1 MAVPKRLNAC
11 HLLQQN
17 GVPSAFWFED
27 AIAYYGVPTIV
38 FDVFLLVSD
47 IDEAA
52 AVLTESG
59 WGPPPTRISDRYHF
73 LNQPP
78 PLRCRRLVPPDAEAG
93 DATASRPSRPAF
105 YNPHSPTVTMLL
117 RAADWEFSPE
127 KHLQTSQD
135 TFIPPLSA
143 LADSLIGVLLDLPD
157 CSDVQRHVSV
167 QLSYLYGHVKQVN
180 EKSFADQLRYEH
192 RQFHFD
198 CLAGMT
204 MGTIPFIVHE
214 RAIRD
219 SLRRGEYELQDC
231 SAAKTEENRIL
242 FEGMGTQVHTAAETA
257 DATNASRRA
266 LYAWCC

>member
-1 MAVPKRLNAC
+1 L
-11 HLLQQN
+11 
-17 GVPSAFWFED
+17 WFED
-27 AIAYYGVPTIV
+27 AIAYYGVPTVV

-59 WGPPPTRISDRYHF
+59 WDPPPTRMSDRYHF
-73 LNQPP
+73 LNKPP

-93 DATASRPSRPAF
+93 DATASRPSQPAF
-105 YNPHSPTVTMLL
+105 YNPHRPTVTVLL
-117 RAADWEFSPE
+117 PAADWDFSPE
-127 KHLQTSQD
+127 KLLQSSQN

-143 LADSLIGVLLDLPD
+143 LVDLLIGVLLDLPD
-157 CSDVQRHVSV
+157 RSLVQGHVSM

-180 EKSFADQLRYEH
+180 ENSFADQLHYEH

-198 CLAGMT
+198 CLAGMA

-219 SLRRGEYELQDC
+219 SLRRGGHELRDC
-231 SAAKTEENRIL
+231 SAAKMEENRVL
-242 FEGMGTQVHTAAETA
+242 FEDMGALVHTAAETV
-257 DATNASRRA
+257 DAT
-266 LYAWCC
+266 

>member
-17 GVPSAFWFED
+17 GVPSVIWFED
-27 AIAYYGVPTIV
+27 AIAYYGVPTAV

-59 WGPPPTRISDRYHF
+59 WGPPPTRPSDRYHF

-93 DATASRPSRPAF
+93 EATVSRPSRPAF
-105 YNPHSPTVTMLL
+105 YNPHSPTVTVLL
-117 RAADWEFSPE
+117 PAADWEFSSG
-127 KHLQTSQD
+127 KLLQSSRN
-135 TFIPPLSA
+135 TFIPPLWA

-157 CSDVQRHVSV
+157 RSRVQRHVSV
-167 QLSYLYGHVKQVN
+167 QLSYLYGHVEQVK
-180 EKSFADQLRYEH
+180 EKSFADRLRYEH

-219 SLRRGEYELQDC
+219 SLRQGEHELQDC
-231 SAAKTEENRIL
+231 SAAKTEENRLL
-242 FEGMGTQVHTAAETA
+242 FEDMGTQAPTAAETA
-257 DATNASRRA
+257 DAT
-266 LYAWCC
+266 